1 MLRSCTQL
9 VKGLTC
15 RPSARCR
22 LDAVRSRGVVDR
34 ISLVPFSNASVTT
47 DCALPN
53 DSWSP
58 DMLEQFNKFMEMT
71 RDGTWKRLPSYRKF
85 MEKVTLGGKEYVL
98 KRAPNSR
105 FFMRSI
111 DKEGLGFE
119 YVMFLNQAQK
129 RLVCLFQPGIYLEGP
144 PGFAHGGSTAAIL
157 DSTLGGCAFYMAGR
171 IMTGNLNIN
180 YKSPIPLGSVVLV
193 ESKLDRVEGRKVFMT
208 GHIRS
213 ADGQTLHAEA
223 TGKSLFVLSQP

>member
-34 ISLVPFSNASVTT
+34 ISLVPFTT

-85 MEKVTLGGKEYVL
+85 MGHDSKIKYV
-98 KRAPNSR
+98 
-105 FFMRSI
+105 
-111 DKEGLGFE
+111 EH
-119 YVMFLNQAQK
+119 Q
-129 RLVCLFQPGIYLEGP
+129 LEV
-144 PGFAHGGSTAAIL
+144 S
-157 DSTLGGCAFYMAGR
+157 SC
-171 IMTGNLNIN
+171 
-180 YKSPIPLGSVVLV
+180 
-193 ESKLDRVEGRKVFMT
+193 
-208 GHIRS
+208 
-213 ADGQTLHAEA
+213 
-223 TGKSLFVLSQP
+223 